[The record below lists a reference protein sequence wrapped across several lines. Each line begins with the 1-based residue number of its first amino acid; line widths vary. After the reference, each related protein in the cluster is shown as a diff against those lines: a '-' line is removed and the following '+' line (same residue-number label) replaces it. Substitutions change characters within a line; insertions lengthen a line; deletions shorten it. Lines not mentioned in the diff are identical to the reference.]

1 MDNIKFRLYI
11 YLSVRYN
18 NKMGT
23 FVIAANRLPD
33 YLGIN
38 IQLPKEIKILF
49 SRGFITIKK
58 SY

>member
-1 MDNIKFRLYI
+1 MGNIKFRLYI

-33 YLGIN
+33 YFGMN
-38 IQLPKEIKILF
+38 IQLRQEIKILF
-49 SRGFITIKK
+49 HPGFITN
-58 SY
+58 

>member
-1 MDNIKFRLYI
+1 
-11 YLSVRYN
+11 
-18 NKMGT
+18 MGT

-33 YLGIN
+33 YLGTN

-49 SRGFITIKK
+49 RGGFITIKK